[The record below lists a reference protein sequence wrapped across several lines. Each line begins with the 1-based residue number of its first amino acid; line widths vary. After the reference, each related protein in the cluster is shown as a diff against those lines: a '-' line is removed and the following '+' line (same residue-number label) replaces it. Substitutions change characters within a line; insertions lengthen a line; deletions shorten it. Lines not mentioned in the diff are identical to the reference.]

1 MTLSIQTIT
10 EILQSNAA
18 LIKCPGLIYGKMGL
32 VVYFFHYSKYSNDRS
47 YAKFAIKLIEGIQ
60 DSITEDSQINYSRGL
75 SGIGSG
81 IEYLAQQGFLN
92 INTDEVLKDIDAQ
105 VFRSIV
111 YAEFIDSS
119 LFNGL
124 TGLGRYLMFRVT
136 NTKSTDDKVSTLTN
150 KMLIIH
156 VVDKLEK
163 MLIRGDELTED
174 SLKFLIEVRKLNIY
188 PTKINKIIDNYRRHS
203 CVVDCQFKESNNHS
217 NIEIIRAN
225 SNKWES
231 SKSNFS
237 LYNGYV
243 GFGLSILTQLDCKHQ
258 TWRTLL

>member
-10 EILQSNAA
+10 EILQSNATF
-18 LIKCPGLIYGKMGL
+18 IQCPGLIYGKMGL

-47 YAKFAIKLIEGIQ
+47 YAKFAIKLIESIQ
-60 DSITEDSQINYSRGL
+60 DNITEDSPINYSRGL

-92 INTDEVLKDIDAQ
+92 INTDEVLKDIDSQ
-105 VFRSIV
+105 VFRSVV

-124 TGLGRYLMFRVT
+124 TGLGRYLIFRVT
-136 NTKSTDDKVSTLTN
+136 NSKSTDDKVSTLTN
-150 KMLIIH
+150 KMLLIH

-163 MLIRGDELTED
+163 MLIRGDDMTGDL
-174 SLKFLIEVRKLNIY
+174 LKFLIEVRKLNIY
-188 PTKINKIIDNYRRHS
+188 PTKINKIIDNYKEYY
-203 CVVDCQFKESNNHS
+203 CVSEYQTKESNNHS
-217 NIEIIRAN
+217 NIEIVPAN

-237 LYNGYV
+237 FYNGYV
-243 GFGLSILTQLDCKHQ
+243 GLGLSILSQLDCKHQ
-258 TWRTLL
+258 TWRNLL